1 LFFLQPSQK
10 RLLSSF
16 NPLVLAA
23 LAFVACVVRS
33 TAAPLLPESFLRWD
47 ALMPFV
53 AFFAAR
59 RALAEGLILTLFTA
73 HVYSLCSAAP
83 IGVFT
88 THYLILFFVARALTY
103 VVFADTWGTE
113 LGLIAL
119 LTFLARFCLPA
130 VAWWFDVGWSVFSW
144 QNLHPFGWALNSL
157 GGLVVFRL
165 LVAVDRA
172 TFKSPR
178 TSIELAESG
187 L

>member
-1 LFFLQPSQK
+1 MFFLQPSQK
-10 RLLSSF
+10 RLLSSV
-16 NPLVLAA
+16 NPLVLAG
-23 LAFVACVVRS
+23 LAFVACVFRS
-33 TAAPLLPESFLRWD
+33 TAAPLLPEGFLRWD
-47 ALMPFV
+47 ALLPFV

-59 RALAEGLILTLFTA
+59 RVLVEGLILTLFTA

-88 THYLILFFVARALTY
+88 THYLLLFFVARLLSY
-103 VVFADTWGTE
+103 VVFADTWVTE
-113 LGLIAL
+113 LGLLAL
-119 LTFLARFCLPA
+119 LTFLARFGLPL
-130 VAWWFDVGWSVFSW
+130 VAMGFGVGWSIFSW
-144 QNLHPFGWALNSL
+144 QNLNIFGWLLNSV
-157 GGLVVFRL
+157 GGFVVFRL

>member
-1 LFFLQPSQK
+1 MFFLQPSQK

-23 LAFVACVVRS
+23 LAFVACVLRS
-33 TAAPLLPESFLRWD
+33 TAAPLLSETFLRWD

-59 RALAEGLILTLFTA
+59 RVLVEGLILTLFTA

-88 THYLILFFVARALTY
+88 THYLLLFFVARLLTY
-103 VVFADTWGTE
+103 VVFADTWVTE
-113 LGLIAL
+113 LGLLAL
-119 LTFLARFCLPA
+119 LTLLARFVLPA
-130 VAWWFDVGWSVFSW
+130 VAWGFDTGWAVFSW
-144 QNLHPFGWALNSL
+144 ENLHPLGWLLNSL
-157 GGLVVFRL
+157 GGLLVFRM
-165 LVAVDRA
+165 LVAVDRM

>member
-1 LFFLQPSQK
+1 MFFLQPSQK
-10 RLLSSF
+10 RLLSSV

-23 LAFVACVVRS
+23 LAFLACVLRS

-47 ALMPFV
+47 ALLPFV

-59 RALAEGLILTLFTA
+59 RVLVEGLILTLFTA

-88 THYLILFFVARALTY
+88 THYLILFFVARLLSY
-103 VVFADTWGTE
+103 VVFADTWVTE
-113 LGLIAL
+113 LGLLAL
-119 LTFLARFCLPA
+119 LTLLARFCLPL
-130 VAWWFDVGWSVFSW
+130 VALGFSTSWSVFSW
-144 QNLHPFGWALNSL
+144 QNLHPLGFLLNSV
-157 GGLVVFRL
+157 GGFLVFRL